1 MSLTYVILKV
11 CKTET
16 DSPIQ
21 KTNVCY
27 QGEREGGEDKLGLGL
42 TILTAIYKI
51 VNRIYCIAHALQPLS
66 HNNISRV

>member
-27 QGEREGGEDKLGLGL
+27 QGEREGGEDKLGQGL

-51 VNRIYCIAHALQPLS
+51 DKQQDILYSTCITAIVS
-66 HNNISRV
+66 